1 MRTLM
6 LSSCLTGALAL
17 GACGSGPQIAVSGLT
32 LTINDQLYVSRPM
45 GFFCDALAPGQI
57 TIKLQDFHPACKL
70 DQQVGSAD
78 PRDPTREHMELDI
91 VLAGLYAGG
100 VHENLMSPFSV
111 SKVDCT
117 NGPGD
122 NGTAYFLHYP
132 PNQTTPDSTLQVDSG
147 SVKLDQF
154 DKSNSLPAKG
164 TFDLT
169 FGGSHVTGS
178 LNALDCDVNM

>member
-1 MRTLM
+1 MKTL
-6 LSSCLTGALAL
+6 LVVGALAWA
-17 GACGSGPQIAVSGLT
+17 GCSAGPQISVAGLT
-32 LTINDQLYVSRPM
+32 LTIADQLYVSRPM

-70 DQQVGSAD
+70 DQQVGGAD
-78 PRDPTREHMELDI
+78 PRDPLVEHTELDI

-111 SKVDCT
+111 SKVDCV

-132 PNQTTPDSTLQVDSG
+132 PNSMTPDSTVQVDSG

-154 DKSNSLPAKG
+154 DKMNSKAAKG

-169 FGGSHVTGS
+169 FGGSHVTGT